1 MMMMMMLNRVCL
13 FECFFFCLWQV
24 LALRWIQSNIASFG
38 GDPTR
43 VTIFGQSAGGMSVS
57 LHLVSPLSK
66 GLFHRAIVQSG
77 PSSTPLF
84 CGKVT
89 KPLQLEAFAKAINCS
104 LGNNVVECARGKT
117 VEEILKG
124 QMAITMGSYKGP
136 LDIVGPVVDGEFLPD
151 LPENLFGAGNF
162 NDVDVIMG
170 FTSNE
175 GALLPLIRPPE
186 LFKDGV
192 EKEFFETVVR
202 EELLYSRE
210 LKNSLVEDLILF
222 EYTSHD
228 DPGNKHALRQLL
240 MDSFTDSG
248 FVSPAVWEARA
259 LAKASKVNVNL

>member
-1 MMMMMMLNRVCL
+1 MAGTCL
-13 FECFFFCLWQV
+13 KVDSIQYCKFWWRSNKSDHIWSKRGRNECFAAFSIATVKRVISQSDCAEWSFLNTFVLWK
-24 LALRWIQSNIASFG
+24 
-38 GDPTR
+38 
-43 VTIFGQSAGGMSVS
+43 
-57 LHLVSPLSK
+57 SP
-66 GLFHRAIVQSG
+66 
-77 PSSTPLF
+77 
-84 CGKVT
+84 

-136 LDIVGPVVDGEFLPD
+136 LDIVGPIVDGEFLPD

-222 EYTSHD
+222 EYTNHD

-240 MDSFTDSG
+240 IDSFTDSG